1 MNRAAKFFSS
11 EKFGRGAECKISNF
25 GKNFAMS
32 ERANFFGT
40 ENFSRGAEDKIPN
53 SRMNF
58 VIDEGVI
65 ISAQKNLAQVS
76 RAKRKRRFLFC

>member
-1 MNRAAKFFSS
+1 M
-11 EKFGRGAECKISNF
+11 
-25 GKNFAMS
+25 NFAMS

-40 ENFSRGAEDKIPN
+40 ENFSRGAEGKIPN
-53 SRMNF
+53 SGMNF

-76 RAKRKRRFLFC
+76 RVKRRRRFSFC